1 VFHSRIS
8 AAFLIFLWAGGLV
21 LDRGD
26 VGRWHVKASTITRV
40 LVQMNYFYFF
50 AQFSSHVLLSSF

>member
-1 VFHSRIS
+1 MFHSRIS
-8 AAFLIFLWAGGLV
+8 AAFLIFLWVDGLA

-50 AQFSSHVLLSSF
+50 AQHSSHISLASF

>member
-1 VFHSRIS
+1 MFHSRIS

-26 VGRWHVKASTITRV
+26 VGQWHRKASTITMV
-40 LVQMNYFYFF
+40 SVQMNYSYFF
-50 AQFSSHVLLSSF
+50 F